1 MTPDDAPPERP
12 PGAAPTAEDLS
23 VAERFRLDG
32 RAAVVTGAGKGI
44 GAATATTLAE
54 AGADVVLTARTL
66 DDLDRVAEAV
76 RAHGRQAVVVPG
88 DVNDLGF
95 LAELVDR
102 ALEELGRLDV
112 VVNNAGG
119 SLSLPLL
126 DTTVGQLEGAFH
138 FNVSV
143 PFELTRLAVP
153 HLLEHD
159 GAAVVNIGSTIGNRA
174 VRGNLTHSLTK
185 AAEGQLTRLMAVE
198 LAPRIRVNAV
208 LPGAIETD
216 ALGWWLSMQG
226 PEVRQG
232 MVERTLMRRN
242 GTPQDVADAVLFFAS
257 PATRWVTGKLLEV
270 DGASAEDLVPS
281 DLPDLAPDAT
291 RPTET

>member
-1 MTPDDAPPERP
+1 MTDD
-12 PGAAPTAEDLS
+12 
-23 VAERFRLDG
+23 RFRLDD
-32 RAAVVTGAGKGI
+32 RVAVVTGAGKGI
-44 GAATATTLAE
+44 GAAIATTFAA
-54 AGADVVLTARTL
+54 AGADVVLTARTE
-66 DDLDRVAEAV
+66 DDLERVAAQVAEQGR
-76 RAHGRQAVVVPG
+76 RALVVPG

-102 ALEELGRLDV
+102 SVDELGRLDV

-119 SLSLPLL
+119 SLSLPLM
-126 DTTVGQLEGAFH
+126 DTTVRQLESSFH

-153 HLLEHD
+153 HLLHQE
-159 GAAVVNIGSTIGNRA
+159 GASVVNIGSTIGNRA

-185 AAEGQLTRLMAVE
+185 SAEGQLTRLMAVE

-216 ALGWWLSMQG
+216 ALAWWLSHQG
-226 PEVRQG
+226 PEAREG

-242 GTPQDVADAVLFFAS
+242 GRPQDVADAVLFFAS
-257 PATRWVTGKLLEV
+257 PAAEWITGKLLEV
-270 DGASAEDLVPS
+270 DGASAEDLLPS
-281 DLPDLAPDAT
+281 RLPDLE
-291 RPTET
+291 PT